1 MLGAL
6 LWSRDNEGD
15 FVGRMSRVWGSGVQV
30 DHLLRVAVVSRYE
43 EDVARILARFVDR
56 ADCRVGVSNS
66 FDGCVKH
73 AGMPDLVI

>member
-1 MLGAL
+1 
-6 LWSRDNEGD
+6 
-15 FVGRMSRVWGSGVQV
+15 MSRVWGSGGQV

-43 EDVARILARFVDR
+43 EGVARLLARFVDR

-73 AGMPDLVI
+73 AGMPDLCMI